1 MSVDSLA
8 QFMDIAEILKNFLN
22 AKQVIVTWFS
32 VLTRG
37 ADAFERIELETSST
51 LFYALTFMLYMA
63 LVDVLL
69 HIPLAAKS
77 GTKAGLT
84 FESVLLLETYIE
96 YLAAGLILYGSMKL
110 FGGKGG
116 LQPCIAAYCL
126 LTAYLPLASVL
137 MTPMRTLI
145 FPVLTQGTDVK
156 QIVESAR
163 GQLDQLSAWASFGF
177 LLSFLLTTVVF
188 VVFLTAVF
196 RTFRKLHKLNR
207 ARAGVALIVGL
218 VCSAVVLVF
227 IVEPLFS

>member
-8 QFMDIAEILKNFLN
+8 HFMDIAEILKNFLN
-22 AKQVIVTWFS
+22 AKQVIITWFS

-77 GTKAGLT
+77 GTKAVIT
-84 FESVLLLETYIE
+84 VESVLLLETYIE
-96 YLAAGLILYGSMKL
+96 YLATGFILYGSMKL

-126 LTAYLPLASVL
+126 LTAYLPIVSVL

-145 FPVLTQGTDVK
+145 FPALTQGTDVQ
-156 QIVESAR
+156 QISESVRGLSASAR
-163 GQLDQLSAWASFGF
+163 FGF

-196 RTFRKLHKLNR
+196 RTFRKLHKLNG
-207 ARAGVALIVGL
+207 ARAGMALVAGL
-218 VCSAVVLVF
+218 VCSAVVLLF
-227 IVEPLFS
+227 IVKPLF

>member
-1 MSVDSLA
+1 
-8 QFMDIAEILKNFLN
+8 MDIAEILKNFIN
-22 AKQVIVTWFS
+22 AKQVIITWFS

-63 LVDVLL
+63 FVDVLL

-77 GTKAGLT
+77 GTKTVLT
-84 FESVLLLETYIE
+84 VESVLLLETYIE
-96 YLAAGLILYGSMKL
+96 YLATGLILYGSMKL
-110 FGGKGG
+110 FGGRGR

-126 LTAYLPLASVL
+126 LTAYLPIISVL
-137 MTPMRTLI
+137 MTPMRTFI
-145 FPVLTQGTDVK
+145 FPFLTQGTDVQ
-156 QIVESAR
+156 QIAKSVR
-163 GQLDQLSAWASFGF
+163 GQVAQSSAWVSFGF
-177 LLSFLLTTVVF
+177 FLSFLLTTVVF

-196 RTFRKLHKLNR
+196 RTFRKLHNLTR
-207 ARAGVALIVGL
+207 ARAGVALVVGL